1 MKKDGTDEGGDCFDP
16 DKESG
21 EAADESRVE
30 LDQYHAALSYIFY
43 LLRDLMLAGSLD
55 ARDQGLRRISIIT

>member
-1 MKKDGTDEGGDCFDP
+1 MKKDGTDERGDCFVP

-30 LDQYHAALSYIFY
+30 LDRYHAALSYIFY
-43 LLRDLMLAGSLD
+43 LRDLMLAGSLD
-55 ARDQGLRRISIIT
+55 ARDQDLRRI

>member
-1 MKKDGTDEGGDCFDP
+1 MHEQGTDEGGDCFEQ

-21 EAADESRVE
+21 EAADESRAE

-43 LLRDLMLAGSLD
+43 LLAGFDDGGILGCS
-55 ARDQGLRRISIIT
+55 RS